1 MIETAKH
8 VITKSAVEQAVM
20 QAKDA
25 AESAL
30 EDLSERAKD
39 AEVVQELRRKAKKE
53 LKKASKQ
60 LEKARKSKKS
70 RRSRRAPR
78 PVVLLAAVG
87 FVALAVYLVQRRRNS
102 SGIDIAPDPFG
113 EAVEEERRAG
123 AFGQSSVATPG
134 A

>member
-1 MIETAKH
+1 MIDTAKH

-20 QAKDA
+20 QARDV

-30 EDLSERAKD
+30 GDLSERAKD
-39 AEVVQELRRKAKKE
+39 AEVVQELRRKARKE

-60 LEKARKSKKS
+60 LAKAKKAKKS

-78 PVVLLAAVG
+78 PLVLLAAVG
-87 FVALAVYLVQRRRNS
+87 FVAVAVYVVQRRRNS
-102 SGIDIAPDPFG
+102 PGIDIAPDPFG

-123 AFGQSSVATPG
+123 AFGQHPIATPG